1 MGVRGAVKR
10 GSVPTTAF
18 FLLISLA
25 AAQEVRVAGTWD
37 ITLETGR
44 GTANP
49 SMTLAQDGEKITG
62 TYRGRLGESK
72 LEGTLKGNAI
82 QFSVTLKF
90 QDQPVTIS
98 YRGTVDGDSMKG
110 TVQFGDRGSGSW
122 TAKRR
127 S

>member
-72 LEGTLKGNAI
+72 LGGTLKGNAI

>member
-1 MGVRGAVKR
+1 MEVRGAVKR

-122 TAKRR
+122 TAKRK

>member
-1 MGVRGAVKR
+1 VKR
-10 GSVPTTAF
+10 GSGLTTAF
-18 FLLISLA
+18 FLLISLVG

-37 ITLETGR
+37 ITLETGQ

-72 LEGTLKGNAI
+72 LEGTLKGSAI

-90 QDQPVTIS
+90 QDQPMTVS
-98 YRGTVDGDSMKG
+98 YRGTVDGDTMKG